1 MNVSLKTIAQEA
13 GVSIGTVSRV
23 MRGDDAFAAE
33 TIEKVQRI
41 ANEMGYRPNRLV
53 ASIQAGK
60 TQTIGVMVPPEGMFF
75 GRVLAGIHAK
85 LAHNDYIPL
94 HLWAT
99 PELPEREQ
107 IHRLLDRRVDG
118 MILFA
123 SDHTAPDPFIE
134 EVWRRNIPAVSVDR
148 LIEGSPADFVGTDDK
163 LGGELAAKH
172 LLDLGHR
179 NVMHLAARPDI
190 STSHGR
196 WQGFKKIIGARRGA
210 QTAYAVAEDFYSG
223 YELAMEFLSQPDR
236 PTAVFAGNDYL
247 AVDTLRAARDLG
259 IDVPTQLSVVGF
271 SDLPIAENSVPPLT
285 TLRQEPDLIGQAAAQ
300 VVLDRIYGKL
310 KSKSPH
316 IITLQPTLIDRESTG
331 PVPI

>member
-1 MNVSLKTIAQEA
+1 MNVSLKSIAREA

-23 MRGDDAFAAE
+23 MRGDDAFTPE
-33 TIEKVQRI
+33 TIERVQRI
-41 ANEMGYRPNRLV
+41 AGEMGYRPNRLV

-75 GRVLAGIHAK
+75 GRVLGGIHAK

-123 SDHTAPDPFIE
+123 SDDTAPDPFIE

-148 LIEGSPADFVGTDDK
+148 LIKDSPADFVGTDD
-163 LGGELAAKH
+163 LVGGEFAAKH
-172 LLDLGHR
+172 LLELDHR
-179 NVMHLAARPDI
+179 KLMHLAARPDI
-190 STSHGR
+190 STSAGR
-196 WQGFKKIIGARRGA
+196 WQGFKKIVGASRGA
-210 QTAYAVAEDFYSG
+210 KTDYAVAEDFYSG
-223 YELAMEFLSQPDR
+223 YELAKAFLSQTDR

-247 AVDTLRAARDLG
+247 AIDTLRAARDLG
-259 IDVPTQLSVVGF
+259 IDVPGQLSVIGF
-271 SDLPIAENSVPPLT
+271 SDLPIATSSVPPLT
-285 TLRQEPDLIGQAAAQ
+285 TLRQEPELIGQAAAQ
-300 VVLDRIYGKL
+300 VVLDRINGRLKL
-310 KSKSPH
+310 KSSH
-316 IITLQPTLIDRESTG
+316 IIKLQPTLIERESTG
-331 PVPI
+331 PVFD